1 MSYLKLLSSCNVYKL
16 LLNFTSIKIYY
27 YCVFIMHTLETR
39 GAHVTRGLYSYYIH
53 TFALIYSVCF
63 TRSLFRSRLW
73 FIFFLAFSPQNKGHS
88 KSNFYGLCIQILALV
103 LFLYFLV
110 LTLLVGY
117 VKEPSFASYG
127 HFCYA
132 QDPVIHCWSPKYEQ
146 LLLFNFQVPFAIAFL
161 RLKNV
166 NDTDPYTLLFIF
178 CLLII
183 KLKFIETCKI
193 IRHSTVCVY

>member
-1 MSYLKLLSSCNVYKL
+1 MFHNA
-16 LLNFTSIKIYY
+16 
-27 YCVFIMHTLETR
+27 HTGNKGGTCYERTFFLQLH
-39 GAHVTRGLYSYYIH
+39 A
-53 TFALIYSVCF
+53 FALIYSVCF

-127 HFCYA
+127 HFCYT
-132 QDPVIHCWSPKYEQ
+132 QDPVIHCLSPKYEQ
-146 LLLFNFQVPFAIAFL
+146 LLLFNFRVPFAIAVFSP
-161 RLKNV
+161 LKKCEWM
-166 NDTDPYTLLFIF
+166 TQI
-178 CLLII
+178 LI
-183 KLKFIETCKI
+183 LSF
-193 IRHSTVCVY
+193 